1 MTFPDDLRYTKDHEW
16 VRLDAD
22 GLAAVGVTD
31 YAQSELGDIVFVEI
45 EPVGTEVEA
54 EGSFGTV
61 EAVKT
66 VSELFAPVAGTVEAV
81 NEALEDAPES
91 VNADPYG
98 EGWMV
103 KLRPSDPASVEA
115 LMSADEY
122 KEMIGA

>member
-31 YAQSELGDIVFVEI
+31 YAQGELGDIVFVEI

-91 VNADPYG
+91 VNSDPYG
-98 EGWMV
+98 DGWMV

-115 LMSADEY
+115 LMSAEEY